1 MPWAILCDDAK
12 IGWQAIRY
20 AIVSATASEK
30 HFDKADEPIYNYCCR
45 NSNAPD
51 NANDIMKIQAQKHA
65 HSMRGWATKAPPFH
79 PHVSVLFVCVFVC
92 VGLLLLLLFWGLN
105 YQSYKRQLVSNSRIP

>member
-51 NANDIMKIQAQKHA
+51 NANDIMKTQAQKHA
-65 HSMRGWATKAPPFH
+65 HSMRG
-79 PHVSVLFVCVFVC
+79 
-92 VGLLLLLLFWGLN
+92 
-105 YQSYKRQLVSNSRIP
+105 

>member
-30 HFDKADEPIYNYCCR
+30 RFDKADEPIYNYCCR

-51 NANDIMKIQAQKHA
+51 NANDIMKTQAQKHA
-65 HSMRGWATKAPPFH
+65 HSMRGWATKGSSFPSTCICFVRLCVRVCWTVIVIAILG
-79 PHVSVLFVCVFVC
+79 VELSV
-92 VGLLLLLLFWGLN
+92 
-105 YQSYKRQLVSNSRIP
+105 I